1 MLKNKKLTPFKR
13 VTDPIL
19 KQGPTTAKIRVQL
32 DSRTLVTIHDMAA
45 MAAWLIRYPGA
56 KVIS

>member
-45 MAAWLIRYPGA
+45 WLIRYPGA